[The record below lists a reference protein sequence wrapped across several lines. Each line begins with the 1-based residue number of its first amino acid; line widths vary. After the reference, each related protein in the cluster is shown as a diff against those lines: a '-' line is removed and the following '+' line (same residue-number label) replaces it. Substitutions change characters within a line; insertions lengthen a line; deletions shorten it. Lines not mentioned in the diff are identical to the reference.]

1 METDLIDNEIN
12 AIELISAPESFP
24 TLKEMVNDINSNN
37 LNPFKISSE
46 LIESFFQ
53 VFFGKLYSFSKEKSS
68 TIFSNYKVKKQK
80 ILNDTDKTFLDN
92 YINSFWRNQ
101 IFIANIIKNSTG
113 SNTLNRHLVVLQPNL
128 KNIQED
134 SLWYFANKKIE
145 ESLKNQ
151 NLPENISILDLRYF
165 ALKDKLQR
173 ISLYDSI
180 ILNPLKINQKVLL
193 NLNYFDTVH
202 LTDIGVKRFG
212 TLILEKYKDKK
223 SKKF

>member
-1 METDLIDNEIN
+1 M
-12 AIELISAPESFP
+12 
-24 TLKEMVNDINSNN
+24 
-37 LNPFKISSE
+37 
-46 LIESFFQ
+46 
-53 VFFGKLYSFSKEKSS
+53 
-68 TIFSNYKVKKQK
+68 
-80 ILNDTDKTFLDN
+80 
-92 YINSFWRNQ
+92 
-101 IFIANIIKNSTG
+101 
-113 SNTLNRHLVVLQPNL
+113 NRHLVVLQPNL

-134 SLWYFANKKIE
+134 SLWYFANKKID